1 MSTANDKAK
10 ATDAPTDGHKV
21 SNFLRQ
27 IIETDLAQG
36 TYAQR
41 QWAGPLALRVSA
53 LGQIGFNDL
62 AQKVADLVAVRGGV
76 CRFGFVVGCAH
87 PSILEADRRRKA
99 LEER

>member
-1 MSTANDKAK
+1 MQVAIGFGGEAGANFGGIGRAF
-10 ATDAPTDGHKV
+10 GMV
-21 SNFLRQ
+21 RSISR
-27 IIETDLAQG
+27 
-36 TYAQR
+36 R
-41 QWAGPLALRVSA
+41 AGPLALRVSA

-87 PSILEADRRRKA
+87 PSILEADRRRRA